1 MPKNYEPEE
10 VGGINIIAAGTT
22 FTGDIVSKGD
32 CRVDGTFK
40 GNIISNSK
48 IFIGKTGMV
57 EGVIKCQSIEIEG
70 QAKANITAAE
80 LLSLKASAV
89 LAGNINIS
97 KIAIEPG
104 ANFEGNCVM
113 QNDSSS
119 TSNSYSNSSSNST
132 SNSSSSTHDPEPDK
146 EN

>member
-1 MPKNYEPEE
+1 MAKNYEPEE

-22 FTGDIVSKGD
+22 FTGDIVSTGD

-40 GNIISNSK
+40 GNISSTSK
-48 IFIGKTGMV
+48 IFIGKSGMV
-57 EGVIKCQSIEIEG
+57 EGEIKCLSIEIEG
-70 QAKANITAAE
+70 QAKANITASE

-89 LAGNINIS
+89 LNGNIRVS

-104 ANFEGNCVM
+104 ANFAGNCIM
-113 QNDSSS
+113 QNPA
-119 TSNSYSNSSSNST
+119 SNAT
-132 SNSSSSTHDPEPDK
+132 TPPAPALDI

>member
-70 QAKANITAAE
+70 QAKANISAAE
-80 LLSLKASAV
+80 LLSLKTSAV

-113 QNDSSS
+113 RNNSSS
-119 TSNSYSNSSSNST
+119 SSNSSSDSSSNSI
-132 SNSSSSTHDPEPDK
+132 SNSSSSAQNPDSDIK
-146 EN
+146 N

>member
-10 VGGINIIAAGTT
+10 VSGINIIAAGTT
-22 FTGDIVSKGD
+22 FTGDIVSTGD

-40 GNIISNSK
+40 GNITSNSK
-48 IFIGKTGMV
+48 IFIGKNGII
-57 EGVIKCQSIEIEG
+57 EGDIKCQSIEIEG
-70 QAKANITAAE
+70 QAKANITATE

-89 LAGNINIS
+89 LTGNIRVS

-113 QNDSSS
+113 QN
-119 TSNSYSNSSSNST
+119 SNPTLYN
-132 SNSSSSTHDPEPDK
+132 